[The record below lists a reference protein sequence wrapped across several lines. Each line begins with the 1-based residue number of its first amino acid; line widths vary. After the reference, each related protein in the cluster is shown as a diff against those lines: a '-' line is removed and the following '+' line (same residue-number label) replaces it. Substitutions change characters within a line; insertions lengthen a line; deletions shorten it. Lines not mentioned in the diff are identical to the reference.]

1 MNAPLLAA
9 AATGVQ
15 VGAAIVASRYVVG
28 EVPPLTLALLR
39 YAIGLACLLP
49 FVRGAWRRAALPT
62 PVPRRDLAAMA
73 ALGIGQFAVLIA
85 LMNYGLQTVGAAR
98 AALIFSLVPLLTLLL
113 GAALGRERFTPLL
126 GAGVLLSIGGVALDL
141 VPHLAAQAGQPL
153 AWTGVLAVLGSA
165 LTGAVCS
172 VLYRPYLRRYPTL
185 PVSALAMGAS
195 VLFLA
200 VLALTEAWPQR
211 VGTLSQQAWWVIVFI
226 GLSSGVGYLLWLYAL
241 KHESPTRVTVFLAL
255 NPVTAA
261 VLGWALLGERVDGW
275 GWAAL
280 ACIALGLWMS
290 SRPSPKNAIKKQA
303 ARA

>member
-1 MNAPLLAA
+1 
-9 AATGVQ
+9 
-15 VGAAIVASRYVVG
+15 
-28 EVPPLTLALLR
+28 
-39 YAIGLACLLP
+39 
-49 FVRGAWRRAALPT
+49 
-62 PVPRRDLAAMA
+62 
-73 ALGIGQFAVLIA
+73 
-85 LMNYGLQTVGAAR
+85 
-98 AALIFSLVPLLTLLL
+98 
-113 GAALGRERFTPLL
+113 
-126 GAGVLLSIGGVALDL
+126 
-141 VPHLAAQAGQPL
+141 
-153 AWTGVLAVLGSA
+153 
-165 LTGAVCS
+165 
-172 VLYRPYLRRYPTL
+172 
-185 PVSALAMGAS
+185 MGAS